1 MRFLENPIGLWGNAH
16 ILLVAT
22 EYPINNK
29 EYGCLHSRILRIRP
43 SRVKNMPVV
52 VDLKSPNCSGFFCIE
67 MQYIKCNV
75 QLYMHNQEHLY
86 VHMHMYGMH
95 FLKPHILC
103 FEKYALILC
112 MYSKRECQL
121 WTCYLLGTTKT
132 SEFYSVQLY
141 ARYLAMR
148 NSFIS
153 ASEYNG

>member
-1 MRFLENPIGLWGNAH
+1 MPIYLHMLYEVLGKSNRSVGKCSYSACCYR
-16 ILLVAT
+16 VS
-22 EYPINNK
+22 INNK

-75 QLYMHNQEHLY
+75 QLYMRNQEHLY

-121 WTCYLLGTTKT
+121 
-132 SEFYSVQLY
+132 
-141 ARYLAMR
+141 
-148 NSFIS
+148 
-153 ASEYNG
+153 